1 MQTPASM
8 EKNNI
13 LIFIL
18 LILIINRFF
27 AQICINMFYAF
38 SFLLYIFLFIK
49 DGNNLNLNKES
60 LFKLVKEYETDS
72 KFNFKLNFES
82 FKELSNGIFQAEGH
96 IGGYFVSKKNN
107 KFRLLIYIGLTV
119 NIESILFFVYLNKE
133 FEYKMNYS
141 IEKLPSDK
149 FYIKLY
155 SRDWKLIID
164 KIIPYFNNVYGDK
177 YKGLKRLEKIYYL
190 QSEYNNK
197 EKNDEKIILLAYH
210 LVDNSKRK
218 LLIKDRFSLFKISPT
233 LDVNFFLFQK
243 IINL

>member
-72 KFNFKLNFES
+72 KFNLKLNFES

-107 KFRLLIYIGLTV
+107 KFRPLIYIGLTV

-155 SRDWKLIID
+155 SRD
-164 KIIPYFNNVYGDK
+164 
-177 YKGLKRLEKIYYL
+177 
-190 QSEYNNK
+190 
-197 EKNDEKIILLAYH
+197 
-210 LVDNSKRK
+210 
-218 LLIKDRFSLFKISPT
+218 
-233 LDVNFFLFQK
+233 
-243 IINL
+243 